1 MTNTTVKTTDLE
13 QAVLAA
19 IAELNTQD
27 VAQLASKLERKEMS
41 VRAVLMSLTKKGL
54 LTKEESAAK
63 EDASPAT
70 ELAEP
75 KEKRVTKSS
84 IVRERILQAKINSEE
99 PAVVVAF
106 AVEQLGMARPLARV
120 YVKENWPKVEY
131 ASEAKQEEQQAE

>member
-1 MTNTTVKTTDLE
+1 MAKVNKAAEWTHAAL
-13 QAVLAA
+13 QAAHPSNNV
-19 IAELNTQD
+19 
-27 VAQLASKLERKEMS
+27 
-41 VRAVLMSLTKKGL
+41 
-54 LTKEESAAK
+54 
-63 EDASPAT
+63 
-70 ELAEP
+70 EP